1 MSEQR
6 SYVRFPLARRVEHI
20 VMLLSFSI
28 LALTGLPQKFPTWG
42 ISQALVGLF
51 GGIETTRLIHHSA
64 AVVLM
69 LGTIWHILVAGY
81 KMYVE
86 RTPLSMLPVL
96 KDVKDGWQA
105 FSYNLGFAKRRPQMG
120 RFTFEEK
127 LEYWAFV
134 WGAIV
139 MGMTGF
145 MMWNPISTAQF
156 FPGQVIPAA
165 KAAHG
170 AEAILAVLAIII
182 WHFYGVHLKLLNK
195 AMWTGRMSEEEMLHE
210 HPLELA
216 DIKAGLV
223 SQTVDPA
230 VKRKRQMVYFPI
242 AAIIALVMLT
252 GVYGFINIESTVV
265 TKIPPVS
272 TVTIFDPQT
281 PTPLPTVPPTPTAEA
296 IAPGALTWDAYA
308 SPVFKTK
315 CAACHGAA
323 KFGGLSL
330 ETYADALAGG
340 KDGAVIL
347 PGDSANSPLIAIQ
360 AAGGHAGQLSADELA
375 KIKEWIDAK
384 APEK

>member
-6 SYVRFPLARRVEHI
+6 TYLRFPLARRIEHVI
-20 VMLLSFSI
+20 MLVSFSM
-28 LALTGLPQKFPTWG
+28 LAFTGLPQKFPTWG

-51 GGIETTRLIHHSA
+51 GGIETTRLIHHGA

-86 RTPLSMLPVL
+86 RTPLSMLPLL
-96 KDVKDGWQA
+96 KDGKDAWQA
-105 FSYNLGFAKRRPQMG
+105 FSYNLGLGKSRPQMG
-120 RFTFEEK
+120 RYTFEEK
-127 LEYWAFV
+127 MEYWAFA
-134 WGAIV
+134 WGAVV

-182 WHFYGVHLKLLNK
+182 WHFYGVHLKFFNK

-216 DIKAGLV
+216 DIKAGWV

-242 AAIIALVMLT
+242 AAVLALIMLG

-265 TKIPPVS
+265 TEIPPAS
-272 TVTIFDPQT
+272 TVTVFVPQT
-281 PTPLPTVPPTPTAEA
+281 PTPLPTAAPTPTAQA
-296 IAPGALTWDAYA
+296 VAPGSFNMGCLCCFRFRDQVWNM
-308 SPVFKTK
+308 SRRSQVWRPF
-315 CAACHGAA
+315 AADLCGRN
-323 KFGGLSL
+323 
-330 ETYADALAGG
+330 DW
-340 KDGAVIL
+340 
-347 PGDSANSPLIAIQ
+347 
-360 AAGGHAGQLSADELA
+360 GQ
-375 KIKEWIDAK
+375 
-384 APEK
+384 

>member
-1 MSEQR
+1 MSEKQTFL
-6 SYVRFPLARRVEHI
+6 RFPLARRIEHV
-20 VMLLSFSI
+20 VMLVSFGT

-86 RTPLSMLPVL
+86 RTSLSMLPLL
-96 KDVKDGWQA
+96 KDGKDAWQA
-105 FSYNLGFAKRRPQMG
+105 FSYNIGFGRSRPQMG
-120 RFTFEEK
+120 RYTFEEK
-127 LEYWAFV
+127 MEYWAFV
-134 WGAIV
+134 WGAVV

-182 WHFYGVHLKLLNK
+182 WHFYGVHLKLFNK

-223 SQTVDPA
+223 SQTMDPA

-242 AAIIALVMLT
+242 AAVLALVMLG
-252 GVYGFINIESTVV
+252 GVYGFINIESTIV
-265 TKIPPVS
+265 TEIPAIS
-272 TVTIFDPQT
+272 TVTVFVPQT
-281 PTPLPTVPPTPTAEA
+281 PTPLPTVPPTPTAKA
-296 IAPGALTWDAYA
+296 VAPGALTWDAYA
-308 SPVFKTK
+308 ALVFTNK
-315 CAACHGAA
+315 CGTCHGDA

-330 ETYADALAGG
+330 LTYADAMAGG
-340 KDGAVIL
+340 KDGAVII
-347 PGDSANSPLIAIQ
+347 PGDSANSPLAILQ
-360 AAGGHAGQLSADELA
+360 EAGGHGGQLAPEELA
-375 KIKEWIDAK
+375 AIKEWIDAG

>member
-1 MSEQR
+1 MSEKQTFL
-6 SYVRFPLARRVEHI
+6 RFPLARRIEHV
-20 VMLLSFSI
+20 VMLVSFGT
-28 LALTGLPQKFPTWG
+28 LAITGLPQKFPTWG

-86 RTPLSMLPVL
+86 RTPLSMLPLL
-96 KDVKDGWQA
+96 KDGKDAWQS
-105 FSYNLGFAKRRPQMG
+105 FSYNIGIGKSRPQMG

-145 MMWNPISTAQF
+145 MMWNPISTAHF
-156 FPGQVIPAA
+156 LPGQVIPAA

-182 WHFYGVHLKLLNK
+182 WHFYGVHLKLFNK
-195 AMWTGRMSEEEMLHE
+195 AMWTGRMNEEEMLHE

-216 DIKAGLV
+216 DIKAGLEL
-223 SQTVDPA
+223 QTIDPA

-242 AAIIALVMLT
+242 AAVLALVMLG

-265 TKIPPVS
+265 IEIPPAS
-272 TVTIFDPQT
+272 TITIFVPQT

-296 IAPGALTWDAYA
+296 VVPGTLTWDAY
-308 SPVFKTK
+308 SSLIFMNK
-315 CAACHGAA
+315 CGACHGPA

-330 ETYADALAGG
+330 LTYADALAGG
-340 KDGAVIL
+340 KDGAVII
-347 PGDSANSPLIAIQ
+347 PGDSAGSKLIAIQ
-360 AAGGHAGQLSADELA
+360 TAGGHAGQLSPDELA
-375 KIKEWIDAK
+375 KIKEWIDAG

>member
-1 MSEQR
+1 MSEKR
-6 SYVRFPLARRVEHI
+6 TYLRFPLARRIEHV
-20 VMLLSFSI
+20 VMLVSFGT
-28 LALTGLPQKFPTWG
+28 LAITGLPQKFPIWG

-86 RTPLSMLPVL
+86 RTPLSMLPLL
-96 KDVKDGWQA
+96 KDGKDAWQS
-105 FSYNLGFAKRRPQMG
+105 FSYNIGIGKSRPQMG

-145 MMWNPISTAQF
+145 MMWNPISTVHF
-156 FPGQVIPAA
+156 LPGQVIPAA

-182 WHFYGVHLKLLNK
+182 WHFYGVHLKLFNK
-195 AMWTGRMSEEEMLHE
+195 AMWTGRMNEEEMLHE

-223 SQTVDPA
+223 LRTIDPA

-242 AAIIALVMLT
+242 AAVLALVMLG

-265 TKIPPVS
+265 IEIPPAS
-272 TVTIFDPQT
+272 TITVFVPQT

-296 IAPGALTWDAYA
+296 VAPGALTWEAY
-308 SPVFKTK
+308 SSLIFKDK
-315 CAACHGAA
+315 CGACHGPA
-323 KFGGLSL
+323 KIGGLSL
-330 ETYADALAGG
+330 LTYADALAGG
-340 KDGAVIL
+340 KDGAVII
-347 PGDSANSPLIAIQ
+347 PGDSAGSKLIAIQ
-360 AAGGHAGQLSADELA
+360 TAGGHAGQLSPDELA
-375 KIKEWIDAK
+375 KIKEWIDAG

>member
-1 MSEQR
+1 MSEQKTFI
-6 SYVRFPLARRVEHI
+6 RFPLARRIEHV
-20 VMLLSFSI
+20 VMLLSFGL
-28 LALTGLPQKFPTWG
+28 LAITGLPQKFPTWW

-96 KDVKDGWQA
+96 KDGKDAWQA
-105 FSYNLGFAKRRPQMG
+105 FSYNLGLAKSRPQIG
-120 RFTFEEK
+120 RFSFEEK
-127 LEYWAFV
+127 MEYWAFV

-145 MMWNPISTAQF
+145 MMWNPISTTQF

-182 WHFYGVHLKLLNK
+182 WHFYGVHLKLFNK

-230 VKRKRQMVYFPI
+230 IKRKRQIVYFPI
-242 AAIIALVMLT
+242 AAVAALVMLA
-252 GVYGFINIESTVV
+252 GVYGFINIESTVIID
-265 TKIPPVS
+265 IPPAS
-272 TVTIFDPQT
+272 TVTVFSPQT

-296 IAPGALTWDAYA
+296 VAPGALTWDAYTGL
-308 SPVFKTK
+308 VFKNK
-315 CAACHGAA
+315 CGSCHGAA

-330 ETYADALAGG
+330 ETYANALAGG

-360 AAGGHAGQLSADELA
+360 TAGGHAGQLSPDELA
-375 KIKEWIDAK
+375 KIKEWIDAG